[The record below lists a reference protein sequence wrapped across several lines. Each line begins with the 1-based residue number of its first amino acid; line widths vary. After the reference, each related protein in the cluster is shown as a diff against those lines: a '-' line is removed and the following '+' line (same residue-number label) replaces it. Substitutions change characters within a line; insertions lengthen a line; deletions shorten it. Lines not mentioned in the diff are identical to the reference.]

1 MQIDKDELLE
11 QAKEL
16 LKKSGF
22 YLKDNKLYDKSG
34 NRVEFE
40 LLTNAGNTQ
49 REATGVSIKED
60 LQKLGMKV
68 NFKPV
73 EFNSLVAKL
82 SNTYDWDAIL
92 IALTG
97 NPLEGTWVS
106 EGSGDKI
113 EITDDDQ
120 MIIRPEEGDRF
131 TEIRCNV
138 DTKTKILTV
147 AEGPLDSDIIQP
159 GTYNYNIEQDTLT
172 LTEREYGEQLVFVR
186 EQE

>member
-1 MQIDKDELLE
+1 MIYENNE
-11 QAKEL
+11 
-16 LKKSGF
+16 KKRSTIWRTILTVSSVVIIIIAIF
-22 YLKDNKLYDKSG
+22 FIVKL
-34 NRVEFE
+34 F
-40 LLTNAGNTQ
+40 
-49 REATGVSIKED
+49 
-60 LQKLGMKV
+60 
-68 NFKPV
+68 
-73 EFNSLVAKL
+73 
-82 SNTYDWDAIL
+82 
-92 IALTG
+92 TG

-120 MIIRPEEGDRF
+120 MIIRPEEGDQF
-131 TEIRCNV
+131 TEIGCNV
-138 DTKTKILTV
+138 DTKSKILTV

>member
-1 MQIDKDELLE
+1 MIYENNEEKRSTIWRTILTVSSVVIIII
-11 QAKEL
+11 AI
-16 LKKSGF
+16 F
-22 YLKDNKLYDKSG
+22 FITKL
-34 NRVEFE
+34 F
-40 LLTNAGNTQ
+40 
-49 REATGVSIKED
+49 
-60 LQKLGMKV
+60 
-68 NFKPV
+68 
-73 EFNSLVAKL
+73 
-82 SNTYDWDAIL
+82 
-92 IALTG
+92 TG

-120 MIIRPEEGDRF
+120 MIIRPEEGDQF
-131 TEIRCNV
+131 TEIGCNV
-138 DTKTKILTV
+138 DTKSKILTV

>member
-1 MQIDKDELLE
+1 MKTEVKGGDFMIYENNEEKR
-11 QAKEL
+11 
-16 LKKSGF
+16 SMIW
-22 YLKDNKLYDKSG
+22 
-34 NRVEFE
+34 RTI
-40 LLTNAGNTQ
+40 LT
-49 REATGVSIKED
+49 VSSVVIIIIA
-60 LQKLGMKV
+60 V
-68 NFKPV
+68 F
-73 EFNSLVAKL
+73 FVAKL
-82 SNTYDWDAIL
+82 F
-92 IALTG
+92 TG
-97 NPLEGTWVS
+97 NPLEGRWVS
-106 EGSGDKI
+106 EGSGDMI
-113 EITDDDQ
+113 EITDDNQ